1 MLSLTQ
7 DQAASVCVY
16 YQCYEAVL
24 AAQKK
29 FEKLHK
35 AGKWDASFHPTQDN
49 FIALVT
55 SRSMWYN
62 FYKKNF
68 DKLPCYEAMQE
79 WLLETSEATDLEIWG
94 FEPTLYQWGH
104 LQDYFA
110 HDGKPL
116 EVEVEEDESDDDKP
130 QKKKKMHKK
139 VKVDKKKDKGKA
151 RAKEVAS
158 EEESSESD
166 HQSHSKKP
174 SGSHKK

>member
-1 MLSLTQ
+1 LTTQ
-7 DQAASVCVY
+7 DQAVGVRVY
-16 YQCYEAVL
+16 YQRYEAVL

-68 DKLPCYEAMQE
+68 EKLPCYEAMRE

-94 FEPTLYQWGH
+94 FERTLYQWGH

-110 HDGKPL
+110 RDGKL
-116 EVEVEEDESDDDKP
+116 LEVEEDESDDDKP
-130 QKKKKMHKK
+130 QKKKKTHKK

-151 RAKEVAS
+151 KAKEVES

-166 HQSHSKKP
+166 HQPRSKKP
-174 SGSHKK
+174 SGSRKK